1 MTTTITAA
9 APDIESLV
17 RDYYIDSSRFIY
29 YDDYYDNTKKQQH
42 QQEWSN
48 EEHEDDRDDSSSF
61 CYRYC
66 DICMLDRAG
75 WLKYYCYGNKG
86 LNRQLITICLKCMDK
101 YNHKK
106 YEQQLQRL
114 ERFVAENNACLND
127 GNGQRAVTIGGVI
140 DIETAHK
147 AKDKIMLP

>member
-48 EEHEDDRDDSSSF
+48 EEHDDNDTNSSS
-61 CYRYC
+61 YRYC
-66 DICMLDRAG
+66 DICRHH
-75 WLKYYCYGNKG
+75 KTESSKRYYTDKG
-86 LNRQLITICLKCMDK
+86 KNRQVITICTECLRR
-101 YNHKK
+101 YQQVR
-106 YEQQLQRL
+106 YELFGFRKP
-114 ERFVAENNACLND
+114 
-127 GNGQRAVTIGGVI
+127 TGVI
-140 DIETAHK
+140 AISVKSRVECL
-147 AKDKIMLP
+147 IMCA

>member
-29 YDDYYDNTKKQQH
+29 DDDYDNTKKQQH

-48 EEHEDDRDDSSSF
+48 EEHEITDGDF

-66 DICMLDRAG
+66 DICMLDRAD
-75 WLKYYCYGNKG
+75 WLKYYCYSK
-86 LNRQLITICLKCMDK
+86 RSKQTVITICLKRMDK

-106 YEQQLQRL
+106 YEQQPARLQR
-114 ERFVAENNACLND
+114 FVS
-127 GNGQRAVTIGGVI
+127 
-140 DIETAHK
+140 DIIPISILM
-147 AKDKIMLP
+147 D

>member
-29 YDDYYDNTKKQQH
+29 DDDDYDNTKKQQH

-48 EEHEDDRDDSSSF
+48 EEHEDDRDDGSSF

-66 DICMLDRAG
+66 DICMLDRAD
-75 WLKYYCYGNKG
+75 WLKYYCYSNKG
-86 LNRQLITICLKCMDK
+86 LNRQLITICLKRMDK

-114 ERFVAENNACLND
+114 QRFVSDN
-127 GNGQRAVTIGGVI
+127 
-140 DIETAHK
+140 
-147 AKDKIMLP
+147 MLVLIIVMVNVQ